1 VTLGVPLYALDAA
14 APKAF
19 DRKAMMRDIY
29 REEKRKARVHLA
41 ELRAAL
47 KAARDK
53 RKGALVDARTRCRAH
68 RLEVRERLKAHRL
81 QVIAELR
88 ATLHAERLTAREE
101 CAVDLGKAR
110 AIKDEIESSKAK
122 VDAERKYQ
130 RQMREI
136 DRTHRD
142 RVRTHKK
149 TSARERRQESDDLV
163 RGNIAPELVPLFER
177 IKRQITGSPRKT
189 RTEEFLE
196 WCEENP
202 SEVVAILEEENEKK
216 LRELE
221 KQERRA
227 MREIAAMARREERL
241 RPRRARAT
249 AAELA
254 AVPF

>member
-1 VTLGVPLYALDAA
+1 MTLGAQFFALEST

-41 ELRAAL
+41 QLRADL

-53 RKGALVDARTRCRAH
+53 RKVALVAARERCRAH
-68 RLEVRERLKAHRL
+68 RLDVRERLKAHRL
-81 QVIAELR
+81 QVIADLR
-88 ATLHAERLTAREE
+88 ATLQAERLAARQE
-101 CAVDLGKAR
+101 CSVDLGKAR

-122 VDAERKYQ
+122 VEAERKYQ
-130 RQMREI
+130 RQMRHL
-136 DRTHRD
+136 DRSHRD
-142 RVRTHKK
+142 RLRAHKQ
-149 TSARERRQESDDLV
+149 TSARERRAESDDLV
-163 RGNIAPELVPLFER
+163 RGNIDGALVPLFDR
-177 IKRQITGSPRKT
+177 IKRQITGSARKT

-202 SEVVAILEEENEKK
+202 NDVVVILEEENEKK

-221 KQERRA
+221 KEERKA
-227 MREIAAMARREERL
+227 MREMAALAKHEERH
-241 RPRRARAT
+241 RPKRARAT